1 MKRRK
6 SLRKLISKKTRKS
19 LRKLRSEITIKGIR
33 KNLRSARKSFKKLTL
48 KQKLITSGMG
58 VATAATSFI
67 IPIPGTSI
75 PVAAATRA
83 YVKRSLRR
91 NKKKGRKKRKKRE
104 KKKKKKKN

>member
-58 VATAATSFI
+58 VASI
-67 IPIPGTSI
+67 GGIVLPVPGASI
-75 PVAAATRA
+75 PVGLATKK
-83 YVKRSLRR
+83 YVKKSLRR
-91 NKKKGRKKRKKRE
+91 NKEKKRKKKS
-104 KKKKKKKN
+104 KKRKSNL